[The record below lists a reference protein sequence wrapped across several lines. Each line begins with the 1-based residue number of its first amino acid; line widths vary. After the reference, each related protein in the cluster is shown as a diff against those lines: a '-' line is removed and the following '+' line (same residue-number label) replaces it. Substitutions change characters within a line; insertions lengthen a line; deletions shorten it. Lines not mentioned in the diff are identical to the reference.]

1 MKTYRLSME
10 PVHQEEIGTRF
21 RKVVQTPKKL
31 VVLAYEVLSK
41 VGSSITGV
49 LGRLTIAQK
58 LYLAALLTLSV
69 SDNLGLV
76 AIITVFGLVLEFWPL
91 FERIWHSLS
100 GKALLLLFYAIIANF
115 AIAGAASVVNEVVG
129 VATTHFSYTH
139 NFAILLYLPAW
150 IIAMTALA
158 ILLLQV
164 AVPFYLVGL
173 LMLKPFGVKGL
184 RLINHN
190 HFRYTT
196 MIIRLIL
203 SSVVLYHLV
212 LIASIKEDLSEDLTD
227 PNGIVNNQL
236 DEEAKTELAKEL
248 QVKKDLALSTA
259 QDDISLGLSF
269 NTDDE
274 RKEQEEIYKNVR
286 SDYEKM
292 VRTLI
297 AQFAYHL
304 ESDSRSRCAISQG
317 ANIVELNDY
326 EIVEIR
332 KDNEQDYG
340 FTFEV
345 KKCISPAFPD
355 IESTRQ

>member
-1 MKTYRLSME
+1 ME
-10 PVHQEEIGTRF
+10 QLPQKDTGTRY
-21 RKVVQTPKKL
+21 RKAINAPRKL
-31 VVLAYEVLSK
+31 FVIAYELFSKIISSISGVLS
-41 VGSSITGV
+41 
-49 LGRLTIAQK
+49 RLTSAQK
-58 LYLAALLTLSV
+58 LYLVALTLLGV

-76 AIITVFGLVLEFWPL
+76 AIITIFALVLEFWPL
-91 FERIWHSLS
+91 FERIWHTLS
-100 GKALLLLFYAIIANF
+100 GKAVLLLFYAVIANF

-173 LMLKPFGVKGL
+173 LLLKPFGVKGL

-190 HFRYTT
+190 YFRFTT
-196 MIIRLIL
+196 MIIRFIL

-212 LIASIKEDLSEDLTD
+212 LIASLDDELSTDLND
-227 PNGIVNNQL
+227 PHGIVNQELN
-236 DEEAKTELAKEL
+236 EEDKAELAREL
-248 QVKKDLALSTA
+248 KNINRDLETNQ
-259 QDDISLGLSF
+259 QDDEVTLGLSF
-269 NTDDE
+269 ATDE
-274 RKEQEEIYKNVR
+274 SKKLQEEFYKDVR
-286 SDYEKM
+286 SNYENK
-292 VRTLI
+292 VRTFI

-304 ESDSRSRCAISQG
+304 ESDSRSRCVIAEG

-332 KDNEQDYG
+332 KDKSAEYG

-345 KKCISPAFPD
+345 KKCVSPAFPA
-355 IESTRQ
+355 IVSKT